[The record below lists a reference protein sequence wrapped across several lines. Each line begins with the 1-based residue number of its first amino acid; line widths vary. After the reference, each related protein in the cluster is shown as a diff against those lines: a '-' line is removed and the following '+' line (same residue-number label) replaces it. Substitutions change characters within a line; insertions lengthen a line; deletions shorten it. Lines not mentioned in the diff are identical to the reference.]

1 MQAATVKRTGT
12 AMRTLD
18 LVYIAIG
25 AALITVGAWITIPT
39 TVPFTLQTFAVFAVL
54 LLLGGMRGTMAVI
67 VYIMLGAVGVP
78 VFSGFNSG
86 FGVLLGSTGGYII
99 GFIFMGLL
107 YMAFTK
113 LFGEKQAVK
122 IGALLAGLTVCYA
135 FGTAWFMYVYIGSK
149 GPVSLMTVLGWC
161 VFPFIVP
168 DLVKM
173 AVAVLV
179 ARRVKPFIKDGLQ
192 Q

>member
-1 MQAATVKRTGT
+1 
-12 AMRTLD
+12 MRTLD

-54 LLLGGMRGTMAVI
+54 LLLGGLRGTMSVL

-107 YMAFTK
+107 YMLFTK
-113 LFGEKQAVK
+113 LLGEKQSVK
-122 IGALLAGLTVCYA
+122 IAALLVGLTVCYA

-149 GPVSLMTVLGWC
+149 GPVGVMTVLGWC

-179 ARRVKPFIKDGLQ
+179 ARRVKPFIKDNLQ

>member
-39 TVPFTLQTFAVFAVL
+39 TVPFTLQTFAVFTVL
-54 LLLGGMRGTMAVI
+54 LLLGGLRGTMAVL
-67 VYIMLGAVGVP
+67 VYILLGAVGVP

-107 YMAFTK
+107 YMLFTK
-113 LFGEKQAVK
+113 LLGEKQSVK
-122 IGALLAGLTVCYA
+122 IAALLVGLTVCYA

-149 GPVSLMTVLGWC
+149 GPVGVMTVLGWC

-179 ARRVKPFIKDGLQ
+179 ARRVKPFIKDNLQ
-192 Q
+192 

>member
-1 MQAATVKRTGT
+1 MPSASVRRTGT

-18 LVYIAIG
+18 LVYVAIG

-54 LLLGGMRGTMAVI
+54 LLLGGLRGTMAVL

-107 YMAFTK
+107 YMLFMK
-113 LFGEKQAVK
+113 LLGEKQSVK
-122 IGALLAGLTVCYA
+122 IAALLVGLAVCYA

-149 GPVSLMTVLGWC
+149 GPVGVMTVLGWC
-161 VFPFIVP
+161 VVPFIVP

-179 ARRVKPFIKDGLQ
+179 ARRVKPFIKDNLQ
-192 Q
+192 